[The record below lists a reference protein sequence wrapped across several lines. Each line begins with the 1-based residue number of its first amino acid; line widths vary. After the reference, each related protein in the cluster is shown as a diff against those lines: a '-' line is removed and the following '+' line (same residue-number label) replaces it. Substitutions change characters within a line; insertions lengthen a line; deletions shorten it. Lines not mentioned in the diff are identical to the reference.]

1 MERGRHRIRLR
12 IILAALVFSSVIF
25 LTGSGGGS
33 CGWPGNGGGGN
44 NPPPPAVSTCNKN
57 SATKVYNC
65 NINITITTQAPNGP
79 SYSQSGG
86 VSVTVAN
93 PQ

>member
-1 MERGRHRIRLR
+1 MELGGRRYRIRLL

-25 LTGSGGGS
+25 LSGCGGG
-33 CGWPGNGGGGN
+33 GGNGGGGN
-44 NPPPPAVSTCNKN
+44 NPPPAASTCNQN
-57 SATKVYNC
+57 SVGVYNC
-65 NINITITTQAPNGP
+65 NISITITNTAGH
-79 SYSQSGG
+79 SQSGG

>member
-1 MERGRHRIRLR
+1 MELVGRRRIRLL

-25 LTGSGGGS
+25 LTGSGPGS
-33 CGWPGNGGGGN
+33 CGWPGNGGGVGGGN
-44 NPPPPAVSTCNKN
+44 NPPPAASTCNQN
-57 SATKVYNC
+57 SVSKVYNC
-65 NINITITTQAPNGP
+65 NINITITNTAG
-79 SYSQSGG
+79 YGQSGG

>member
-1 MERGRHRIRLR
+1 MEWGRHRIRLR
-12 IILAALVFSSVIF
+12 IILAALVFSLAVS
-25 LTGSGGGS
+25 LNGCSSGGGSGGGGS
-33 CGWPGNGGGGN
+33 
-44 NPPPPAVSTCNKN
+44 NPPPTASACNKN
-57 SATKVYNC
+57 FTGIYNC
-65 NINITITTQAPNGP
+65 NVNITITTQAPNES

>member
-1 MERGRHRIRLR
+1 MERGRRRIRLL

-25 LTGSGGGS
+25 LTGSGPGS
-33 CGWPGNGGGGN
+33 CGWPGNGGGGT
-44 NPPPPAVSTCNKN
+44 NPPPPPASTCNQNYK
-57 SATKVYNC
+57 TGVYNC
-65 NINITITTQAPNGP
+65 NINITITNTAGH
-79 SYSQSGG
+79 SQYGG

>member
-1 MERGRHRIRLR
+1 MELGGRRYRIRLR

-25 LTGSGGGS
+25 LSGCGGG
-33 CGWPGNGGGGN
+33 GGNGGGGN
-44 NPPPPAVSTCNKN
+44 NPPPASTCNKN
-57 SATKVYNC
+57 SAGVYNC
-65 NINITITTQAPNGP
+65 NVNITIKNTAG
-79 SYSQSGG
+79 YGQSGG

>member
-1 MERGRHRIRLR
+1 MELGGRRYRIRLR

-25 LTGSGGGS
+25 LTGSGPGS

-44 NPPPPAVSTCNKN
+44 NPPPPAAASTCNKN
-57 SATKVYNC
+57 SAGVYNC
-65 NINITITTQAPNGP
+65 NINITITNTAG
-79 SYSQSGG
+79 YGQSGG

>member
-1 MERGRHRIRLR
+1 MERGRHRIRLL

-25 LTGSGGGS
+25 LSGCRPPRGGG
-33 CGWPGNGGGGN
+33 GNGGGNG
-44 NPPPPAVSTCNKN
+44 PPPPTASICNPN
-57 SATKVYNC
+57 SKTNVYNC
-65 NINITITTQAPNGP
+65 NINITIRNTAG
-79 SYSQSGG
+79 YGQSGG